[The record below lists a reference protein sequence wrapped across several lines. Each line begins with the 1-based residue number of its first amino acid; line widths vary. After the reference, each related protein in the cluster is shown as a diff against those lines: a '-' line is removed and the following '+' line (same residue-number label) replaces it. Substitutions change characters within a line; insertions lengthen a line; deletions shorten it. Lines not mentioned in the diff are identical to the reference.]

1 MLPDTGGGKH
11 LADWPAVQ
19 NEVFTCPDGARVP
32 ITGAVG
38 ARRHPCD
45 NVRPRM
51 SKNRLYGALACYGG
65 LGLVALAVL
74 VGPFLII
81 VLIFLGV
88 LAIKS
93 WIAFEKER

>member
-1 MLPDTGGGKH
+1 
-11 LADWPAVQ
+11 
-19 NEVFTCPDGARVP
+19 
-32 ITGAVG
+32 
-38 ARRHPCD
+38 
-45 NVRPRM
+45 M